1 MLTSEQIETHKKR
14 MMQPKLWIHTQKPHN
29 PHRFAHSSRCVYCM
43 TIMHRSEKCP
53 ELHPPLSEATTLTK
67 G

>member
-1 MLTSEQIETHKKR
+1 MLTSEQIEKSIKKR
-14 MMQPKLWIHTQKPHN
+14 MMQPKLWIHKENSATN

-53 ELHPPLSEATTLTK
+53 STK
-67 G
+67 NNVP

>member
-14 MMQPKLWIHTQKPHN
+14 MMQPKLWIHNENSLP

-43 TIMHRSEKCP
+43 TIMHRSEKC
-53 ELHPPLSEATTLTK
+53 STFRK
-67 G
+67 GGAKK